1 MGKGEKVSARQK
13 RLDLVRGLPIKEV
26 QVWRRK

>member
-1 MGKGEKVSARQK
+1 VDEGENVSARQK

-26 QVWRRK
+26 RGWRRK